1 MDLQEAR
8 GTLIEEARELLDAM
22 ENALLQVEAGGDIN
36 DAVNAAF
43 RAAHTIKGSAGL
55 FGLDSIVAFTHTSES
70 VLDRVRAG
78 ELLIDDRL
86 VTLLLDCRDYIG
98 QLIDAV
104 ENGSEDTDPDP
115 TERASLLDQLND
127 YLGHPHASMGVAA
140 SVQAD
145 PLERDG
151 DALNVGNHYWHL
163 SLRFGS
169 DVLRNGMDPLSFL
182 RYLGRMGEIVYIY
195 TLTDSLP
202 AASEMDAELCYLGF
216 EIEFASDADKA
227 TIEGVFDFVR
237 DESTIRILPPRS
249 RVQDYI
255 ELIRNLP
262 ESPRRLGEILLACGS
277 ITQAELTEILALQA
291 NEGAG
296 QPLGTLLVEQHVV
309 HAPVV
314 AAALA
319 TQKQAQEKKGA
330 EQKFIKVEA
339 GKLDQLITLVGEL
352 VIAGAATRLL
362 ASRSAD
368 LAMLET
374 TAHLG
379 TLVESIRDSALDL
392 RMVQIKEIFDRFPRV
407 VRDVSKELGKKIEL
421 HVHGGDAEL
430 DKSMVDKLTDPLMHV
445 VRNAIDHGIE
455 MPDEREQT
463 DKPAHGSIWLNAY
476 HESGSIVVEVR
487 DDGRGLNRERI
498 RAKAVERGLIH
509 ADAQLSD
516 EEIWQLIFEP
526 GFSTA
531 EKVTNLSGRGVGMD
545 VVKRNIQELRGEV
558 ELTSRPGNGTTL
570 RIRLPLTLAI
580 IDGFQVMVGESVFV
594 IPLELVVEC
603 ADLGSHDILHDI
615 VNLRGQPLSFIRLRQ
630 LFEMPAPPEG
640 TRESLVVVQYGQ
652 ARAGL
657 VVDKLLGE
665 VQAVIK
671 PLGQLFRHARVIAGS
686 TILGDGRV
694 ALILDVAQLI
704 HHTTHDRTTTLPN
717 PGR

>member
-1 MDLQEAR
+1 MDLEEAR

-22 ENALLQVEAGGDIN
+22 ETALLQVESGGDIN

-70 VLDRVRAG
+70 VLDQVRSG
-78 ELLIDDRL
+78 ELLIDDTL

-98 QLIDAV
+98 LLIDAV
-104 ENGSEDTDPDP
+104 ERNDDANDPDP
-115 TERASLLDQLND
+115 HQRASLLDQLNT
-127 YLGHPHASMGVAA
+127 YLGHPHTTTGIAA
-140 SVQAD
+140 TVQAD
-145 PLERDG
+145 PLERDS
-151 DALNVGNHYWHL
+151 DALNVGNNYWHL
-163 SLRFGS
+163 SLRFS
-169 DVLRNGMDPLSFL
+169 PDVLRNGMDPLSFL
-182 RYLGRMGEIVYIY
+182 RYLGRLGEIIYIY
-195 TLTDSLP
+195 TITDNLP
-202 AASEMDAELCYLGF
+202 AAAEMDAESCYLGF
-216 EIEFASDADKA
+216 EIEFASEADKA

-237 DESTIRILPPRS
+237 DESKIRILPPRAHIE
-249 RVQDYI
+249 DFI
-255 ELIRNLP
+255 ELIHALP

-277 ITQAELTEILALQA
+277 ITVAELNDILALQA
-291 NEGAG
+291 GDEAG
-296 QPLGTLLVEQHVV
+296 KPLGSLLVEQRVV

-314 AAALA
+314 AAALS
-319 TQKQAQEKKGA
+319 TQKQAQEKKST

-362 ASRSAD
+362 ASRGGD
-368 LAMLET
+368 TAMLET

-379 TLVESIRDSALDL
+379 TLVEGIRDSALDL

-407 VRDVSKELGKKIEL
+407 VRDVSKELGKRIEL

-430 DKSMVDKLTDPLMHV
+430 DKSMVDKLTDPLMHI

-455 MPDEREQT
+455 MPDDREQLG
-463 DKPAHGSIWLNAY
+463 KPPQGSIWLNAY
-476 HESGSIVVEVR
+476 HESGSIVVEIR
-487 DDGRGLNRERI
+487 DDGRGLNRDRI
-498 RAKAVERGLIH
+498 KAKAIERGLIA

-516 EEIWQLIFEP
+516 EEVWQLIFEP

-531 EKVTNLSGRGVGMD
+531 EQVTNLSGRGVGMD

-558 ELTSRPGNGTTL
+558 ELSSRAGQGTTL

-580 IDGFQVMVGESVFV
+580 IDGFQVMVGDAVFV

-603 ADLGSHDILHDI
+603 ADLGSHEILHDI
-615 VNLRGQPLSFIRLRQ
+615 VNLRGVPLSFIRLRQ
-630 LFEMPAPPEG
+630 LFEIPPDAHL
-640 TRESLVVVQYGQ
+640 RESLVVVQYGQ

-671 PLGQLFRHARVIAGS
+671 PLGQLFRHARVISGS

-694 ALILDVAQLI
+694 ALILDIPQLI
-704 HHTTHDRTTTLPN
+704 HNSARERPATLPN
-717 PGR
+717 AGR